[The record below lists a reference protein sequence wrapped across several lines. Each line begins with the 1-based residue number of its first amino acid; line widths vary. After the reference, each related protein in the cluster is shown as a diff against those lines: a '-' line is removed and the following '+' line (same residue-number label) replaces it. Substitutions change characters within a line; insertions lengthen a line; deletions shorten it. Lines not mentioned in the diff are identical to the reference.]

1 MAKKRKIN
9 KSRNGKSRKNNKDRL
24 YKNEILSLMKAHP
37 QKAFSAKQV
46 GAETGLWSEL
56 GNNKLRSLMESL
68 AEKGQLE
75 YLDKGKYRYL
85 KVATTA
91 TGKLEITRN
100 GSGYVLQDD
109 QDDIF
114 VASSNIGK
122 AMNGDIV
129 KVKLLRKR
137 RRANKPEGE
146 IKEIVQRARAFF
158 VGTVEESMPGS
169 FFVLPD
175 DPYLRI
181 DFFIPKDKLHGAQD
195 GEKVLIKM
203 TRWERKSPEG
213 EVVEVLG
220 EAGQNNTEMHA
231 ILLQYGFNPKFP
243 LEVEQ
248 EADKISLNIPQKEIN
263 KRRDMRNVP
272 TFTIDPEDAK
282 DFDDAL
288 SFQILENGR
297 FEVGI
302 HIADVSHYVK
312 PDTAL
317 DREGFRRATSVYLVD
332 RTVPMLPEKLSNGV
346 CSLRPNEDKLTFST
360 VFEMDEKGKIY
371 SEWIGKTVIHSDR
384 RFTYE
389 EAQDVIVGKSEGP
402 LKEEL
407 VTLNNIAKELQKVRF
422 GKGSIEF
429 ETDEVKFV
437 LDDDGK
443 PLGVKRKVRFDAHK
457 MIEDYMLLA
466 NRRVAAYIHSIF
478 SNPPLPSIYR
488 IHDRPDPEKLGKLQ
502 EFVRQFG
509 YQVNFEAVQNPSQNL
524 NQLLTSVSG
533 KPEQHVIRTLAVRS
547 MAKAIYSTK
556 NVGHFGLGFAF
567 YTHFTSPIRR
577 YPDLLIHRIL
587 HKYQQKQFNEN
598 PVVLEEQ
605 SKHCSEKEK
614 TAAEAERASIKYK
627 QVEFLEEQIGKR
639 YTGIISGI
647 KDNGFWVELEENL
660 CEGYVP
666 VHTLEDD
673 YYAYDADNYCF
684 TGKDHGKVLR
694 LGDPVEVEISG
705 TDLKRR
711 TVDMLLVRKREAV
724 VEK

>member
-9 KSRNGKSRKNNKDRL
+9 KSHNGNSNKNNKDRL
-24 YKNEILSLMKAHP
+24 YQNEILKLMKAHP
-37 QKAFSAKQV
+37 NKPFSAKQV
-46 GAETGLWSEL
+46 GADTGLWSEL
-56 GNNKLRSLMESL
+56 GNSKLRALMEAL
-68 AEKGQLE
+68 ASKGKIE
-75 YLDKGKYRYL
+75 YMDKGKYQFA
-85 KVATTA
+85 KGGATVM
-91 TGKLEITRN
+91 GKLEVTRS
-100 GSGYVLQDD
+100 GSGYVLQEDT
-109 QDDIF
+109 DDIYIP
-114 VASSNIGK
+114 SSNMGK
-122 AMNGDIV
+122 AMNGDLV

-146 IKEIVQRARAFF
+146 IMEIVQRARTFF

-175 DPYLRI
+175 DPRLRI
-181 DFFIPKDKLHGAQD
+181 DFYVPKDKLNGAQD
-195 GEKVLIKM
+195 GEKVLLKL
-203 TRWERKSPEG
+203 TGWERKSPEG

-220 EAGQNNTEMHA
+220 EAGVHDTEMHA
-231 ILLQYGFNPKFP
+231 ILLQYGFPPKFP

-248 EADKISLNIPQKEIN
+248 EAEKIPLNIPAKEIA
-263 KRRDMRNVP
+263 KRRDMREVP

-288 SFQILENGR
+288 SFQVLENGHY
-297 FEVGI
+297 EVGV
-302 HIADVSHYVK
+302 HIADVSHYVR

-317 DREGFRRATSVYLVD
+317 DKEGFQRATSVYLVD

-360 VFEMDEKGKIY
+360 VFEMDDNGKIHK
-371 SEWIGKTVIHSDR
+371 EWIGKTVIHSDR

-389 EAQDVIVGKSEGP
+389 EAQEVIIGKAESP
-402 LKEEL
+402 MKAA
-407 VTLNNIAKELQKVRF
+407 VITLNNIAKELQKQRF
-422 GKGSIEF
+422 QKGSIEF

-437 LDDDGK
+437 LDEQGK

-457 MIEDYMLLA
+457 MIEDFMLLA
-466 NRRVAAYIHSIF
+466 NRRVAAFVHGIF

-488 IHDRPDPEKLGKLQ
+488 IHDRPDEEKLGKLQ

-509 YQVNFEAVQNPSQNL
+509 YEVNLESVQNPSENL
-524 NQLLTSVSG
+524 NYLLGQVSG
-533 KPEQHVIRTLAVRS
+533 KPEQHVIKTLAVRS
-547 MAKAIYSTK
+547 MAKAVYTTK
-556 NVGHFGLGFAF
+556 NVGHFGLGFPF

-577 YPDLLIHRIL
+577 YPDLLLHRIL

-605 SKHCSEKEK
+605 CKHCSTKEK

-627 QVEFLEEQIGKR
+627 QVEFLEDRIGK
-639 YTGIISGI
+639 TFDGIISGI
-647 KDNGFWVELEENL
+647 KENGFWVELEENL
-660 CEGYVP
+660 CEGYVA

-673 YYAYDADNYCF
+673 YYNFDADNYSF
-684 TGKDHGKVLR
+684 IGREHGKVLR

-724 VEK
+724 VR